1 MKREPTMM
9 FQTVSHSKYI
19 LAGLAMISLCL
30 ALTLV
35 FHYYFRISI
44 YSSNLYR
51 SETCIVNSM
60 NISQITFDCWIGNVV
75 TVLQMP
81 CVVIMVNTTSQ
92 SNIIFYRNIYEQT
105 FVESNNY
112 LGVCIAQC
120 ISCFYFLIVS
130 LIYLIFIELY
140 FYSSSMS
147 TWSCLFDKSVV

>member
-1 MKREPTMM
+1 M

-44 YSSNLYR
+44 YSSSLYR

-60 NISQITFDCWIGNVV
+60 NITEITFDCWISNVV

-92 SNIIFYRNIYEQT
+92 SNIMFYRNIYEQT
-105 FVESNNY
+105 FVNSNNY
-112 LGVCIAQC
+112 LGVC
-120 ISCFYFLIVS
+120 FTYLIT
-130 LIYLIFIELY
+130 YLIFTIC
-140 FYSSSMS
+140 FF
-147 TWSCLFDKSVV
+147 LF